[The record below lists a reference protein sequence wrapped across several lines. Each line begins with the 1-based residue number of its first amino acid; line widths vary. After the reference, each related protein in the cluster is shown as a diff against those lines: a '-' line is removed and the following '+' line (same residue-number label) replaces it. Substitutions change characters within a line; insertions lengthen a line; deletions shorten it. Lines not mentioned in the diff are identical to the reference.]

1 MYHVYEY
8 VILHKILY
16 VFYNLRSSEVFN
28 HIIASDIHKYIN
40 DYIENHRE
48 IDKFDIMIDLLLHN
62 QTINNIYINNIYNNV
77 FELVDKCNDVSLHQY
92 LIKCCEKSLFDIKS
106 YDKKKK
112 IKTILFFNYYCLPNC
127 IKIINNTNIDIF
139 ILFSFN
145 VHFKFDKKKI
155 VIKDDIQ
162 NKYDVLTLTEINN
175 AHNVTTFITSIIK
188 SKQNYYINLYDNNLI
203 YMSVL
208 YKQKNIYH
216 INLNKIKQ
224 HKTDLLNTDIFTIK
238 NHKRVKITEQLLF
251 KNIYLLQ

>member
-1 MYHVYEY
+1 M
-8 VILHKILY
+8 
-16 VFYNLRSSEVFN
+16 
-28 HIIASDIHKYIN
+28 
-40 DYIENHRE
+40 
-48 IDKFDIMIDLLLHN
+48 
-62 QTINNIYINNIYNNV
+62 
-77 FELVDKCNDVSLHQY
+77 
-92 LIKCCEKSLFDIKS
+92 
-106 YDKKKK
+106 
-112 IKTILFFNYYCLPNC
+112 
-127 IKIINNTNIDIF
+127 
-139 ILFSFN
+139 
-145 VHFKFDKKKI
+145 
-155 VIKDDIQ
+155 
-162 NKYDVLTLTEINN
+162 TEINN